1 MVTQG
6 EILVADPVLTPI
18 GTWNVYLGVCCMF
31 FSWFFFSHI
40 KWNLFWI
47 FGLIHNSIIAEKIRR
62 KDQEVARAL
71 EEKHRLVAEYYHLP
85 FDDELNPPPATPVS
99 AGPMSAAASIDEVTS
114 GGERDA
120 REVLLAALVQGQ
132 LQVQRAKMLVFEQLV
147 YMYY

>member
-1 MVTQG
+1 M
-6 EILVADPVLTPI
+6 
-18 GTWNVYLGVCCMF
+18 
-31 FSWFFFSHI
+31 
-40 KWNLFWI
+40 
-47 FGLIHNSIIAEKIRR
+47 IAEKIRR

-85 FDDELNPPPATPVS
+85 FDDELNPPATPVS

-132 LQVQRAKMLVFEQLV
+132 FEVQRAKMLVFEQLV
-147 YMYY
+147 YMLYMYY

>member
-1 MVTQG
+1 M
-6 EILVADPVLTPI
+6 
-18 GTWNVYLGVCCMF
+18 
-31 FSWFFFSHI
+31 
-40 KWNLFWI
+40 
-47 FGLIHNSIIAEKIRR
+47 
-62 KDQEVARAL
+62 ARAL

-85 FDDELNPPPATPVS
+85 FDDELNPPATPVS
-99 AGPMSAAASIDEVTS
+99 AGPMSASIDEVTS

>member
-1 MVTQG
+1 M
-6 EILVADPVLTPI
+6 
-18 GTWNVYLGVCCMF
+18 
-31 FSWFFFSHI
+31 
-40 KWNLFWI
+40 
-47 FGLIHNSIIAEKIRR
+47 
-62 KDQEVARAL
+62 ARAL
-71 EEKHRLVAEYYHLP
+71 EEKHRLVAEYYPLP
-85 FDDELNPPPATPVS
+85 FDDELTPPATPVS

>member
-31 FSWFFFSHI
+31 FLGFSFPI
-40 KWNLFWI
+40 LNRI
-47 FGLIHNSIIAEKIRR
+47 SFGFLILIDNSIIAEKIRR

-85 FDDELNPPPATPVS
+85 FDDELNPPATPIS

>member
-1 MVTQG
+1 M
-6 EILVADPVLTPI
+6 
-18 GTWNVYLGVCCMF
+18 
-31 FSWFFFSHI
+31 
-40 KWNLFWI
+40 
-47 FGLIHNSIIAEKIRR
+47 
-62 KDQEVARAL
+62 ARAL

-85 FDDELNPPPATPVS
+85 FDDELKPPPATPVS

>member
-1 MVTQG
+1 MSISVS
-6 EILVADPVLTPI
+6 AA
-18 GTWNVYLGVCCMF
+18 C
-31 FSWFFFSHI
+31 FSCFFFSHKI
-40 KWNLFWI
+40 KSYFI

-85 FDDELNPPPATPVS
+85 FDDELNPPATPAS
-99 AGPMSAAASIDEVTS
+99 AGPMSAASIDEVTS